1 MDGLVDL
8 IVLPDLLKCTPLLE
22 KLLGQYDQK
31 GEVVVLP
38 KRFTVGI
45 RQKGAFTSP
54 LVLLMHT
61 Y

>member
-1 MDGLVDL
+1 MDGHAYL
-8 IVLPDLLKCTPLLE
+8 IVLLDFFKSMPPLE
-22 KLLGQYDQK
+22 KPLGQYDQK

-38 KRFTVGI
+38 ERFTKGI
-45 RQKGAFTSP
+45 CQKGAFTSP